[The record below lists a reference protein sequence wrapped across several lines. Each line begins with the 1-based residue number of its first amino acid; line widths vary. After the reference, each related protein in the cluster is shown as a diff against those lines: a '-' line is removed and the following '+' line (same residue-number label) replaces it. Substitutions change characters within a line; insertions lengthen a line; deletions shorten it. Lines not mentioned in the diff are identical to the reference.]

1 MGVEESR
8 IQNGAGQLVKD
19 VKAKIRGWNELL
31 GSFCFQFSYADK
43 ARLEDVGKSCIANG
57 LYVQGKVFPK

>member
-19 VKAKIRGWNELL
+19 VKAKIKGWNELL

>member
-1 MGVEESR
+1 MGVKESR

-19 VKAKIRGWNELL
+19 VKVKIRGWNELL
-31 GSFCFQFSYADK
+31 GSLCFQFSYAGK

>member
-1 MGVEESR
+1 MGVKESR

-19 VKAKIRGWNELL
+19 VKVKIRGWNELL